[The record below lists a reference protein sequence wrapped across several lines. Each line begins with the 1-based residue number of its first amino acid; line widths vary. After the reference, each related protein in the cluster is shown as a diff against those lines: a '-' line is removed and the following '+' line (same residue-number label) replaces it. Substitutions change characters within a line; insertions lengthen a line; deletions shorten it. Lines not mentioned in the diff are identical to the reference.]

1 MGRIS
6 WDEAAEISE
15 QMRDQEKNRGRRLK
29 TKDKLKGTDIV
40 VRNSWCSKCAFEELD
55 PNVGPC
61 AFCKNRPQITPTHY
75 KRRRI

>member
-1 MGRIS
+1 M
-6 WDEAAEISE
+6 
-15 QMRDQEKNRGRRLK
+15 NRLK
-29 TKDKLKGTDIV
+29 TKVKLGEYAPTVFSK
-40 VRNSWCSKCAFEELD
+40 WCHKCAFEKLA